1 MPFKIGNKT
10 IQLDTPFTIGEGNS
24 LIQYPAN
31 FLRLSTEEEKSALGI
46 TWEADPVRA
55 SDVFYWDGNI
65 NNPKE
70 LEDKEEVDENGNPMY
85 VKVLD
90 KTDPQNPVMVDS
102 TERLVTKGLK
112 SNFIAQIKNTAGT
125 ILAQT
130 DWMVIR
136 KAERNVDIPT
146 SVATYRAS
154 VVTKATELEA
164 SISAVTT
171 VEQLIALDL
180 SFPSD
185 K

>member
-1 MPFKIGNKT
+1 MPFKLGTKT
-10 IQLDTPFTIGEGNS
+10 IQLDTPFTHND
-24 LIQYPAN
+24 IQYPAN
-31 FLRLSTEEEKSALGI
+31 WIRLASEEDKEAIGLV
-46 TWEADPVRA
+46 WEADPVRA
-55 SDVFYWDGNI
+55 SDVFYWDGNL
-65 NNPKE
+65 NNPKA
-70 LEDKEEVDENGNPMY
+70 LEDKEEVDQDGNPMY
-85 VKVLD
+85 VKVLGVVD
-90 KTDPQNPVMVDS
+90 GKPAMVDS

-112 SNFIAQIKNTAGT
+112 SNFISQVKTTAGS

-154 VVTKATELEA
+154 VVAKATELEA